1 MIDQLRQLAIFAKT
15 IDHGSFRGAAK
26 DLNLS
31 PSVVS
36 HHVSQLEAH
45 LGVALIYRTTRKLSL
60 TPDGERLLSA
70 TRNMLSAVE
79 GELADISSAGG
90 APSGE
95 LRITVPSILSQSRL
109 TIAIASFVIKYPNV
123 RVLMNFTD
131 ELKELVESGL
141 DIAIRMSPK
150 GHNTSTTRILLELDR
165 RLIAA
170 PSYIEKQPSYRH
182 PKDLQDW
189 DWLSLS
195 PVHNRGLTLIRGS
208 KDKARIKPTSKVT
221 SNDARALYC
230 LAKAGAGVTAL
241 PEFLAKPDAAEGN
254 VVFVLPGWNLDPL
267 KAFAEWPAN
276 APREGLVTRFVDHL
290 DRELSAGEHLALD

>member
-26 DLNLS
+26 DLSLS

-60 TPDGERLLSA
+60 TPDGERLLAA
-70 TRNMLSAVE
+70 TRNMLDAVE
-79 GELADISSAGG
+79 GELADISSTGG

-95 LRITVPSILSQSRL
+95 LRITAPSILSQSSF
-109 TIAIASFVIKYPNV
+109 TEAIASFIFDHPRV
-123 RVLMNFTD
+123 RILMNFTD
-131 ELKELVESGL
+131 ERKELVESGL

-150 GHNTSTTRILLELDR
+150 GHNTSTTRILFEVNR

-170 PSYIEKQPSYRH
+170 PAYISKQPPCRA
-182 PKDLQDW
+182 PKDTLEW

-195 PVHNRGLTLIRGS
+195 PVHIRGLSLEHASKRGT
-208 KDKARIKPTSKVT
+208 KIKPASKVT
-221 SNDARALYC
+221 SNDARSLYS
-230 LAKAGAGVTAL
+230 LAKAGAGVAAL
-241 PEFLAKPDAAEGN
+241 PEFLATQDVADGSVA
-254 VVFVLPGWNLDPL
+254 FVLPDWRLDPL
-267 KAFAEWPAN
+267 KVFAEWPAN
-276 APREGLVTRFVDHL
+276 APREGLVKRFIDHL
-290 DRELSAGEHLALD
+290 DHALNLG

>member
-60 TPDGERLLSA
+60 TPDGKRLLSA
-70 TRNMLSAVE
+70 TRKMLDAVE
-79 GELADISSAGG
+79 GELADISSTGI

-95 LRITVPSILSQSRL
+95 LRITAPSILSQSTFTR
-109 TIAIASFVIKYPNV
+109 AIASFVVDHPGV
-123 RVLMNFTD
+123 RVMMNFTD
-131 ELKELVESGL
+131 ERKELVESGL

-150 GHNTSTTRILLELDR
+150 GHNTSTTRILFELNR

-170 PSYIEKQPSYRH
+170 PSYISKH
-182 PKDLQDW
+182 PKCWTPKDVVEW

-195 PVHNRGLTLIRGS
+195 PVHNRGLSLEH
-208 KDKARIKPTSKVT
+208 ARKRSIKIKPGSRVT
-221 SNDARALYC
+221 SNDARSLYA
-230 LAKAGAGVTAL
+230 LAKAGAGVAAL
-241 PEFLAKPDAAEGN
+241 PEFLAKTDIEDRSIA
-254 VVFVLPGWNLDPL
+254 FVLPDWRLDPL
-267 KAFAEWPAN
+267 KVFAEWPAN
-276 APREGLVTRFVDHL
+276 APREGLVKRFIDHL
-290 DRELSAGEHLALD
+290 DQGLTAPQ